1 MTFLQALAA
10 VQPETSIGL
19 PLDASKH
26 GHHIDW
32 LLTLINVFTG
42 VLFVIMVA
50 WLLIAVIKYNK
61 HHQAKYDHG
70 DAPGNVK
77 ATLVLA
83 ASIFLVVD
91 GTAWLDSTLDI
102 EEKFWNYAY
111 ADTAP
116 GRVRV
121 MVNAHQWAWDFR
133 QAGADDKFGT
143 PDDIVTLNELRVPV
157 DRPIILQMGSVD
169 VIHSLYL
176 PNMRAKADVVPGHLT
191 NLWFHPVRAGDYDI
205 GCTQH
210 CGQNH
215 YKMKALLKVVSA
227 DEHAAWVRHASAIA
241 VKAYDKDDA
250 GVQWAW
256 EWKSAAGNRPHGEG
270 MDAGM
275 APPGAPGGI
284 IR

>member
-1 MTFLQALAA
+1 MRLLSALAT
-10 VQPETSIGL
+10 VMPEKGIGL
-19 PLDASKH
+19 PLDASKN

-32 LLTLINVFTG
+32 LLTVINVFTG
-42 VLFVIMVA
+42 ALFIGMVA
-50 WLLIAVIKYNK
+50 WLLIAVFKYGK

-70 DAPGNVK
+70 DSSGSVK
-77 ATLVLA
+77 ATLALA

-91 GTAWLDSTLDI
+91 GTAWVDSTLDL
-102 EEKFWNYAY
+102 EQRFWNYAY

-133 QAGADDKFGT
+133 QAGADDRFGT
-143 PDDIVTLNELRVPV
+143 PDDIVTLNELRVPN
-157 DRPIILQMGSVD
+157 DRPIILQMSSVD

-191 NLWFHPVRAGDYDI
+191 NLWFHPVKVGDYDI

-215 YKMKALLKVVSA
+215 YKMKALLKVMSPEDYA
-227 DEHAAWVRHASAIA
+227 SWVTHGSAIA
-241 VKAYDKDDA
+241 VKAYNPDDVA
-250 GVQWAW
+250 AHWAW
-256 EWKSAAGNRPHGEG
+256 EWKSAAHNKPHGEG
-270 MDAGM
+270 MDAG
-275 APPGAPGGI
+275 PLPTGGVDK
-284 IR
+284 